1 MNCRLNI
8 CKEKARN
15 IRNLKSKMKMENR
28 TEISSLGEFGLID
41 HLTQN
46 IELQNASSIV
56 GVGDDAA
63 VIDHFGKQTVV
74 TTDLLIEGVHF
85 DLMYTP
91 LKHLGYKSVIVNL
104 SDVYAMN
111 ATPTQITMSIG
122 ISNRFGVEALDE
134 FYEGV
139 YAACEK
145 YGVDLVGGDTASSQK
160 GFIISV
166 TAIGEVTPDKFVK
179 RSTAQKGDLLCVSG
193 DLGAAYLGLLFLERE
208 KKIFLESPSVQ
219 PDLEGESYVVG
230 RLLKPEARKNII
242 DFLAEHS
249 IIPTSMM
256 DISDGLSSEIIH
268 ICKQSNLGCVLY
280 EEKIPVAEATKNA
293 AFKFEIDPT
302 ACALSGGEDYELL
315 FTIHQSDYEKIV
327 LSEEISVIG
336 HMTDAA
342 EGAKIITKGNNEFP
356 ITAQGWDAIEEKL
369 NSSMK
374 ILFNMQCVRE
384 DWQLAPD
391 SHRDGNWQTANSYSF
406 GKGFF
411 FLPIVYCLL
420 SIAYLQ
426 FLFRI

>member
-1 MNCRLNI
+1 
-8 CKEKARN
+8 
-15 IRNLKSKMKMENR
+15 MEQR

-41 HLTQN
+41 HLTKN

-63 VIDHFGKQTVV
+63 VIDHFGKQTVL

-85 DLMYTP
+85 DLIYTP

-111 ATPTQITMSIG
+111 AIPTQITMSIG
-122 ISNRFGVEALDE
+122 ISNRFSLEGLDE

-145 YGVDLVGGDTASSQK
+145 YGVDLVGGDTASSKK

-166 TAIGEVTPDKFVK
+166 TAIGEVTQDKFVK
-179 RSTAQKGDLLCVSG
+179 RSTAQKGDLICVSG

-230 RLLKPEARKNII
+230 RLLKPEARKDIVE
-242 DFLAEHS
+242 FFEQQELQ
-249 IIPTSMM
+249 PTAMM
-256 DISDGLSSEIIH
+256 DVSDGLSSDILH

-280 EEKIPVAEATKNA
+280 EEKIPIAEETKNA

-302 ACALSGGEDYELL
+302 VCALSGGEDYELL
-315 FTIHQSDYEKIV
+315 FTVRQSDYEKITV
-327 LSEEISVIG
+327 SEKISVIG
-336 HMTDAA
+336 YMTDAE
-342 EGAKIITKGNNEFP
+342 EGTKIITKGNNTYP
-356 ITAQGWDAIEEKL
+356 ITAQGWDALK
-369 NSSMK
+369 K
-374 ILFNMQCVRE
+374 
-384 DWQLAPD
+384 
-391 SHRDGNWQTANSYSF
+391 
-406 GKGFF
+406 K
-411 FLPIVYCLL
+411 
-420 SIAYLQ
+420 
-426 FLFRI
+426 